1 MNSPPIYGY
10 RNTGNCDDTAYMK
23 ALEVFIDTLLIVIE
37 QCFPT
42 IKITA
47 GNKFKASMATR
58 MTVSPPMMVRLRWR
72 RTFSGEFVA
81 SLTQCYQL
89 KDIYLS
95 LGLDDWQIHDPT
107 LVEYFNFYN
116 VNPTNEQAT
125 LESSKPA
132 YSITY
137 NNLR

>member
-1 MNSPPIYGY
+1 
-10 RNTGNCDDTAYMK
+10 
-23 ALEVFIDTLLIVIE
+23 
-37 QCFPT
+37 
-42 IKITA
+42 
-47 GNKFKASMATR
+47 MATR

-89 KDIYLS
+89 NDIYLS